1 VVDPDLR
8 LRPRFAQFESAPRS
22 AQIVTIAGATICA
35 GLIILVFFGEELVP
49 YGPQQMVADIL
60 LAPSSKHL
68 MGTDMLGRDVFS
80 RVVAGAKWSVSVSF
94 IAVSMS
100 MVIGTTLGAFS
111 GYFGSYLDRVLMVT
125 MDAVYIFP
133 SFVLAVLIAAVMG
146 AGIGTSS
153 LAVAIVMIP
162 TFYRIIRSITLSI
175 KESGFIEAERAI
187 GASGRYVIVNHIAPF
202 YLSSLF
208 VLISLGAAQAI
219 LITSGLGFLGLGI
232 PPPIPEWGTDLAA
245 GRMYLMSGTWWLTV
259 FPGIMIFLAVLG
271 FNLLSEGLEAVLN
284 PQIRRL

>member
-1 VVDPDLR
+1 MR
-8 LRPRFAQFESAPRS
+8 LAPAFRRFGMAPVS
-22 AQIVTIAGATICA
+22 AQIITIAGTIICV
-35 GLIILVFFGEELVP
+35 GLIALAFFGENLVH
-49 YGPQQMVADIL
+49 YGPQQMVGEIL
-60 LAPSSKHL
+60 LPPSSEHL

-80 RVVAGAKWSVSVSF
+80 RVISGTKWSVSVSF

-100 MVIGTTLGAFS
+100 MLIGTYLGGFS
-111 GYFGSYLDRVLMVT
+111 GYFGGSLDRILMVG

-146 AGIGTSS
+146 PGIGTSS

-162 TFYRIIRSITLSI
+162 TFYRVIRSITLTI

-187 GASGRYVIVNHIAPF
+187 GASGRYIIANHIAPF

-232 PPPIPEWGTDLAA
+232 PPPNPEWGTDLAA
-245 GRMYLMSGTWWLTV
+245 GRMYIMDGMWWLTV
-259 FPGIMIFLAVLG
+259 FPGMMIFLAVLG
-271 FNLLSEGLEAVLN
+271 FNLLSEGLDAVLN

>member
-1 VVDPDLR
+1 M
-8 LRPRFAQFESAPRS
+8 APVS
-22 AQIVTIAGATICA
+22 AQIITIAGTIICV
-35 GLIILVFFGEELVP
+35 GLIALAFFGENLVH
-49 YGPQQMVADIL
+49 YGPQQMVGEIL
-60 LAPSSKHL
+60 LPPSSEHL

-80 RVVAGAKWSVSVSF
+80 RVISGTKWSVSVSF

-100 MVIGTTLGAFS
+100 MLIGTYLGGFS
-111 GYFGSYLDRVLMVT
+111 GYFGGSLDRILMVG

-146 AGIGTSS
+146 PGIGTSS

-162 TFYRIIRSITLSI
+162 TFYRVIRSITLTI

-187 GASGRYVIVNHIAPF
+187 GASGRYIIANHIAPF

-232 PPPIPEWGTDLAA
+232 PPPNPEWGTDLAA
-245 GRMYLMSGTWWLTV
+245 GRMYIMDGMWWLTV
-259 FPGIMIFLAVLG
+259 FPGMMIFLAVLG
-271 FNLLSEGLEAVLN
+271 FNLLSEGLDAVLN

>member
-1 VVDPDLR
+1 M
-8 LRPRFAQFESAPRS
+8 APVS
-22 AQIVTIAGATICA
+22 AQIITIAGTIICV
-35 GLIILVFFGEELVP
+35 GLIALAFFGENLVH
-49 YGPQQMVADIL
+49 YGPQQMVGEIL
-60 LAPSSKHL
+60 LPPSSEHL

-80 RVVAGAKWSVSVSF
+80 RVISGTKWSVSVSF

-100 MVIGTTLGAFS
+100 MLIGTYLGGFS
-111 GYFGSYLDRVLMVT
+111 GYFGGSLDRILMVG
-125 MDAVYIFP
+125 MDALYIFP

-146 AGIGTSS
+146 PGIGTSS

-162 TFYRIIRSITLSI
+162 TFYRVIRSITLTI

-187 GASGRYVIVNHIAPF
+187 GASGRYIIANHIAPF

-232 PPPIPEWGTDLAA
+232 PPPNPEWGTDLAA
-245 GRMYLMSGTWWLTV
+245 GRMYIMDGMWWLTV
-259 FPGIMIFLAVLG
+259 FPGMMIFLAVLG
-271 FNLLSEGLEAVLN
+271 FNLLSEGLDAVLN

>member
-1 VVDPDLR
+1 LR
-8 LRPRFAQFESAPRS
+8 VHPRFVQFELAPRS
-22 AQIVTIAGATICA
+22 AQIVTIAGTIICG
-35 GLIILVFFGEELVP
+35 GLILLVLFGEQLSP
-49 YGPQQMVADIL
+49 YGPQQMIAEIL
-60 LAPSSKHL
+60 LPPSSKYL

-80 RVVAGAKWSVSVSF
+80 RVISGAKWSVSVSF

-100 MVIGTTLGAFS
+100 LVIGSTLGAFS
-111 GYFGSYLDRVLMVT
+111 GYFGSYLDRLLMVT

-162 TFYRIIRSITLSI
+162 TFYRIIRSITLTI

-187 GASGRYVIVNHIAPF
+187 GASGQYVIANHIAPF

-245 GRMYLMSGTWWLTV
+245 GRSYLMSGTWWLTV

-284 PQIRRL
+284 PQIRKL

>member
-1 VVDPDLR
+1 M
-8 LRPRFAQFESAPRS
+8 S
-22 AQIVTIAGATICA
+22 AQVITIAGLVICSV
-35 GLIILVFFGEELVP
+35 LITLVFIGENLAP
-49 YGPQQMVADIL
+49 YGPQQMVAEIL
-60 LAPSSKHL
+60 LPPSSKHL
-68 MGTDMLGRDVFS
+68 MGTDEIGRDVFS
-80 RVVAGAKWSVSVSF
+80 RVISGTKWSVSVSF

-100 MVIGTTLGAFS
+100 MLVGTSLGAFS
-111 GYFGSYLDRVLMVT
+111 GYFGGGLDRIVMVG

-162 TFYRIIRSITLSI
+162 TFYRVIRSITLSI
-175 KESGFIEAERAI
+175 KESGFIEGERAI
-187 GASGRYVIVNHIAPF
+187 GASGRYIIVNHIAPF

-232 PPPIPEWGTDLAA
+232 PPPNPEWGTDLAA
-245 GRMYLMSGTWWLTV
+245 GRMFLMEGMWWLTL
-259 FPGIMIFLAVLG
+259 FPAIMIFLAVLG
-271 FNLLSEGLEAVLN
+271 FNLLSEGLDAVLN
-284 PQIRRL
+284 PQIRKL

>member
-1 VVDPDLR
+1 
-8 LRPRFAQFESAPRS
+8 
-22 AQIVTIAGATICA
+22 
-35 GLIILVFFGEELVP
+35 
-49 YGPQQMVADIL
+49 
-60 LAPSSKHL
+60 

>member
-1 VVDPDLR
+1 LR
-8 LRPRFAQFESAPRS
+8 LRPRFVQFELAPKS
-22 AQIVTIAGATICA
+22 AQIVTIAGTIICA
-35 GLIILVFFGEELVP
+35 GLILLVFFGEELAP
-49 YGPQQMVADIL
+49 YGPQEMVAEIL
-60 LAPSSKHL
+60 LPPSSKHL
-68 MGTDMLGRDVFS
+68 MGTDNIGRDVFS
-80 RVVAGAKWSVSVSF
+80 RVISGAKWSVSVSF

-153 LAVAIVMIP
+153 LAVTIVMIP

-232 PPPIPEWGTDLAA
+232 PPPIPEWGTDLAS

-271 FNLLSEGLEAVLN
+271 FNLLSEGLEGVLN

>member
-1 VVDPDLR
+1 MR
-8 LRPRFAQFESAPRS
+8 LAPAFRRFGMAPVS
-22 AQIVTIAGATICA
+22 AQIITIAGTIICV
-35 GLIILVFFGEELVP
+35 GLIALVFFGESLAP
-49 YGPQQMVADIL
+49 YGPQQMVGEIL
-60 LAPSSKHL
+60 LPPSSEYL

-80 RVVAGAKWSVSVSF
+80 RIISGTKWSVSVSF

-100 MVIGTTLGAFS
+100 MLIGTYLGAFS
-111 GYFGSYLDRVLMVT
+111 GYFGRSLDRILMVG

-146 AGIGTSS
+146 PGIGTSS
-153 LAVAIVMIP
+153 LAVTIVMIP
-162 TFYRIIRSITLSI
+162 TFYRVIRSITLTI

-187 GASGRYVIVNHIAPF
+187 GASGRYIIANHIAPF

-232 PPPIPEWGTDLAA
+232 PPPNPEWGTDLAA
-245 GRMYLMSGTWWLTV
+245 GRMYIMDGMWWLTV
-259 FPGIMIFLAVLG
+259 FPGLLIFLAVLG
-271 FNLLSEGLEAVLN
+271 FNLLSEGLDAVLN